1 MSEHQ
6 SKLSVNEKAPEGTIT
21 WEHGIKMDDTSIKG
35 ISRYLNSQ
43 TGRGRAN
50 VAKLTYGSLFG
61 IFLYFK
67 LRKYLPGHTQSEADI
82 PLIVD
87 NKTSAQGIS

>member
-1 MSEHQ
+1 MSEQQ

-21 WEHGIKMDDTSIKG
+21 WEHGIKMDDSSIKG

-50 VAKLTYGSLFG
+50 VSKLTFATAFG

-67 LRKYLPGHTQSEADI
+67 FRPSAKKTEDEN
-82 PLIVD
+82 PLVVD
-87 NKTSAQGIS
+87 TKPAA

>member
-35 ISRYLNSQ
+35 ISRYFNSQ

-50 VAKLTYGSLFG
+50 VSKLTLGTFAAYL
-61 IFLYFK
+61 LYLKFRPSSK
-67 LRKYLPGHTQSEADI
+67 KSDDKN
-82 PLIVD
+82 PLNVD
-87 NKTSAQGIS
+87 TTTSA